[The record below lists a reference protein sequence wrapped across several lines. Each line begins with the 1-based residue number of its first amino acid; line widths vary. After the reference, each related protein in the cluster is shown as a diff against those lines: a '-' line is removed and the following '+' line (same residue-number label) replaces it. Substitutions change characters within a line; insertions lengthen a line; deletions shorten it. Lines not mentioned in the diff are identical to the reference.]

1 MCSAITSVLCAAD
14 IRLLEAIR
22 GAPGGFRKVHGKKMN
37 LAGMLDRTI
46 RPYILILT
54 LIFAVSFLAGTTAPS
69 AIRQQMAGMFEVV
82 VGNYRDL
89 AGGMLFFNI
98 LVQNV
103 MATIFVILSGVIVG
117 IIPTFAISSNGFG
130 LGVLYRQ
137 ASEVSGYSKA
147 ALKILPYGVF
157 EIPALLIAASY
168 GLWLG
173 VMIVRR
179 MRGKESTLLRFQIE
193 HAFRRYFAVVFPLLI
208 VAAAIETTLILWL
221 P

>member
-1 MCSAITSVLCAAD
+1 MCSVITSVLCAAD
-14 IRLLEAIR
+14 IQILEAME
-22 GAPGGFRKVHGKKMN
+22 KMN
-37 LAGMLDRTI
+37 LAGMFERTI

-54 LIFAVSFLAGTTAPS
+54 LIFAASFLAGTMAPS
-69 AIRQQMAGMFEVV
+69 AIRQQMTEVFQVV
-82 VGNYRDL
+82 VGNYQGL

-103 MATIFVILSGVIVG
+103 MATIFVVISGVIVG

-147 ALKILPYGVF
+147 ALKILPYGVL

-173 VMIVRR
+173 VMAVRR
-179 MRGKESTLLRFQIE
+179 MRGKESTLLRFHIE
-193 HAFRRYFAVVFPLLI
+193 HSFRRYFAVVFPLLVI
-208 VAAAIETTLILWL
+208 AAGIETALILSL

>member
-1 MCSAITSVLCAAD
+1 
-14 IRLLEAIR
+14 
-22 GAPGGFRKVHGKKMN
+22 MN
-37 LAGMLDRTI
+37 LAGMFERTI
-46 RPYILILT
+46 RPYILVLT
-54 LIFAVSFLAGTTAPS
+54 LIFAASFLAGTMAPS
-69 AIRQQMAGMFEVV
+69 AITRQMTEVFQAV
-82 VGNYRDL
+82 VGNYRGL

-103 MATIFVILSGVIVG
+103 MATIFVILSGAIVG
-117 IIPTFAISSNGFG
+117 IIPTFAVSSNGFG

-137 ASEVSGYSKA
+137 AFEASGYSKA
-147 ALKILPYGVF
+147 VLKLLPYGVF

-173 VMIVRR
+173 VTVVRR
-179 MRGKESTLLRFQIE
+179 MRGRESAPLRPRIE

-221 P
+221 Q

>member
-1 MCSAITSVLCAAD
+1 MCAALSSRRRVG
-14 IRLLEAIR
+14 IIHNV
-22 GAPGGFRKVHGKKMN
+22 F
-37 LAGMLDRTI
+37 DRTMK
-46 RPYILILT
+46 PYILVLA
-54 LIFAVSFLAGTTAPS
+54 LIFTVSFLAGTMAPS
-69 AIRQQMAGMFEVV
+69 GIRRQMTEVFQSV
-82 VGNYRDL
+82 VGNYGGL

-103 MATIFVILSGVIVG
+103 MATIFVIISGVIVG

-137 ASEVSGYSKA
+137 AADASGYSKA
-147 ALKILPYGVF
+147 ALKVLPYGVF

-173 VMIVRR
+173 VAVVRR
-179 MRGKESTLLRFQIE
+179 MRGKEYIPLGSGIE
-193 HAFRRYFAVVFPLLI
+193 HAFRRYFAVVFPLLV
-208 VAAAIETTLILWL
+208 VAAAIETSLILWL